1 MNSNLFKPYYYFV
14 GAPRTPTNFT
24 LVSST
29 DTSIEVEWIPG
40 YNGGHEQTFSIHYR
54 IVNESQV
61 WITRDI
67 PRYNIQTYIL
77 SELQSNTWYEL
88 KMFAENKFD
97 KSNATDIQ
105 SRSTLPPSVEKGMSS
120 N

>member
-14 GAPRTPTNFT
+14 DAPQTPTNFT

-29 DTSIEVEWIPG
+29 DSSIEVEWIPG
-40 YNGGHEQTFSIHYR
+40 YNGGHEQTFNIQYR
-54 IVNESQV
+54 IVNESTI
-61 WITRDI
+61 WITRVI
-67 PRYNIQTYIL
+67 PQYNIQTYIL

-88 KMFAENKFD
+88 KMFAKNKFN
-97 KSNATDIQ
+97 KSNVTDIQ
-105 SRSTLPPSVEKGMSS
+105 SRSTLPPSDEKGMSS